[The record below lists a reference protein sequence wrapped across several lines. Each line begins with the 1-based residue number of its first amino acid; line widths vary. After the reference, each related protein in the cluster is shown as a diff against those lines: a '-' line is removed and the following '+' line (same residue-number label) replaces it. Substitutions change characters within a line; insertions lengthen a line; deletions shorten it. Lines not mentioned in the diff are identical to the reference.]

1 MGEQIAQHVVGVPG
15 ARLRPFVDHYVGYRY
30 EGFAPGVHAGL
41 PSRHLTLIVSLADP
55 IDVGRIHDPASRER
69 FAALAAGLHTVPT
82 AIHHDGNQH
91 GVQLAV
97 TPRGARALFGMPP
110 AEIATLTLP
119 LGAVLGPLASEL
131 VERLRAVD
139 GWSRRFAVLDGVLSR
154 TLTDVD
160 GPPPEV
166 MHAWERLT
174 RTGGAIEVGHLAIEV
189 GWSRRHLSER
199 FRRELGLTPKT
210 TARVIR
216 FERARRMLAHD
227 GRPSF
232 GAVAAAV
239 GYADQAHMNRDWRE
253 LAGASPGAW
262 LAAEQLP
269 LGEDDGP
276 PSGSG
281 DHGGHAPAATVPT

>member
-1 MGEQIAQHVVGVPG
+1 MGEQIAQHVVGTPG
-15 ARLRPFVDHYVGYRY
+15 AWLRPFVDRYVGYRY
-30 EGFAPGVHAGL
+30 EGFAPGMHAGL

-55 IDVGRIHDPASRER
+55 IDVGRIQDPRSRER
-69 FAALAAGLHTVPT
+69 FPALAAGLHTVPT

-119 LGAVLGPLASEL
+119 LGAVLGPLAGEL

-139 GWSRRFAVLDGVLSR
+139 GWSQRFAVLDGVLSR

-166 MHAWERLT
+166 MFAWERLT
-174 RTGGAIEVGHLAIEV
+174 RTGGAIEVGDLATEV

-216 FERARRMLAHD
+216 FERARRMLAHA
-227 GRPSF
+227 GRPSL

-269 LGEDDGP
+269 LSEDDG
-276 PSGSG
+276 S
-281 DHGGHAPAATVPT
+281 AVRLR